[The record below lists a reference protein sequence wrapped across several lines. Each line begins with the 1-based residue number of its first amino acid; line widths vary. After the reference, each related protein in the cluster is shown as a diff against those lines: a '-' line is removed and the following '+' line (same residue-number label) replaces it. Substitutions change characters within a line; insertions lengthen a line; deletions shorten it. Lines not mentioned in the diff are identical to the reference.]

1 MNHEI
6 NLEMLK
12 LAHQL
17 LEELSEQ
24 VVFVGGTTTC
34 LYIDVD
40 IADDI
45 RPTTDVDCV
54 IEIANK
60 NEYDKFQKKLRAKGF
75 THDIG
80 VGAPLCRFTHGE
92 LLVLDVMPNDGE
104 ILGFS
109 NSWYKDGILNKEK
122 FQLTKDD
129 FIYIFPL
136 PLFLASKFEAFNAR
150 GSKDPRMS
158 WDLEDIVLV
167 IDGIKKFQTPNLQGR
182 LKEFLSEMSN
192 LCLTEKTLQEAISGF
207 LNNSNPKISRLNER
221 LRTLT

>member
-1 MNHEI
+1 VNHEV

-12 LAHQL
+12 LTYTL

-24 VVFVGGTTTC
+24 VVFVGGITTC

-60 NEYDKFQKKLRAKGF
+60 KEYDKFQKKLRAKGF
-75 THDIG
+75 THDMR
-80 VGAPLCRFTHGE
+80 VGAPLCRFRHGD
-92 LLVLDVMPNDGE
+92 LLVLDVMPNDEE

-109 NSWYKDGILNKEK
+109 NSWYKEGILNKEK
-122 FQLTKDD
+122 FHLTKDD
-129 FIYIFPL
+129 YIYIFPL
-136 PLFLASKFEAFNAR
+136 ALFIASKFEAFNGR
-150 GSKDPRMS
+150 GRKDPRMS

-167 IDGIKKFQTPNLQGR
+167 IDGIKNFQIPTLQGR
-182 LKEFLSEMSN
+182 LKEFLIKMTTE
-192 LCLTEKTLQEAISGF
+192 CLTDKTIQEAISGF
-207 LNNSNPKISRLNER
+207 LNNSTPKINRLNER
-221 LRTLT
+221 LRQLT

>member
-1 MNHEI
+1 
-6 NLEMLK
+6 MLK
-12 LAHQL
+12 LAHTL

-24 VVFVGGTTTC
+24 VVFVGGITTC

-75 THDIG
+75 VHDLR
-80 VGAPLCRFTHGE
+80 VGAPLCRFIHGD
-92 LLVLDVMPNDGE
+92 LLVLDVMPNDEE

-109 NSWYKDGILNKEK
+109 NSWYKEGISNKEK
-122 FQLTKDD
+122 FQLTKNDY
-129 FIYIFPL
+129 IYIFPL
-136 PLFLASKFEAFNAR
+136 ALFLASKFEAFNGR
-150 GSKDPRMS
+150 GRNEPRMS

-167 IDGIKKFQTPNLQGR
+167 IDGKKNFGLLALKGR
-182 LKEFLSEMSN
+182 LKEFLREMATS
-192 LCLTEKTLQEAISGF
+192 CLTDKTIQEAISGF
-207 LNNSNPKISRLNER
+207 LNNSAPKISRLNER
-221 LRTLT
+221 LRQLT